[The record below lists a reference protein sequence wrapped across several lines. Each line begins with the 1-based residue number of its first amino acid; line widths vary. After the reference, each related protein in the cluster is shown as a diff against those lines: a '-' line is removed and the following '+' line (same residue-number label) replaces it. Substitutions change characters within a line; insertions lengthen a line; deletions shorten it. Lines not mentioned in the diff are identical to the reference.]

1 MYDLIIVG
9 GGPAGITAGIY
20 AKRKKLNVLIIST
33 NFISQVGVA
42 GAIENWPGEKSIMGP
57 ELMIKFKDHL
67 DSYKVETKEE
77 KVTSITQEDHFCI
90 TTEKEKY
97 FARAVIYAAGR
108 KPRQL
113 GVPGEKEFIGK
124 GVVYCT
130 TCDAPLFQG
139 KKVVVVGGGNA
150 GLEAA
155 IEMTDYTG
163 DVTLVEYSSSFTADE
178 FLVERAKEKGVK
190 LLNNIKIKKI
200 EGERFVSKIL
210 FEEGSDGEEKEL
222 FAEGVFVQ
230 IGSTPITDPV
240 QDLVELDERGDIKID
255 LLTNQTK
262 TKGLYAAGDVS
273 IVKSKQIIIA
283 AGEGAKTALSVYEF
297 LKK

>member
-178 FLVERAKEKGVK
+178 FLVEKAKEKGVK

-222 FAEGVFVQ
+222 FTEGVFVQ

>member
-178 FLVERAKEKGVK
+178 FLVEKAKEKGVK